1 MLPPCVAGSGKKF
14 SVVSG
19 EIRFGLLGVKNVGE
33 GVIDA
38 ILKLR
43 RDKGMPRDFFQFINQ
58 IDIHEI
64 NKKAVE
70 SLIKA
75 GAFDCLHP
83 NRAQLM
89 AVYEGLI
96 ESAQTSS
103 RKNIDGQISLF
114 QMNAE
119 EMSLPGA
126 MATMPDVK
134 EFSKETLIA
143 LEKEM
148 LGVYL
153 TGHPLKDHVDLIEK
167 TATVTSEELQH
178 AESNPRIRDGMK
190 VVMAGI
196 ISAKKILVTKSSKQM
211 AFLDLED
218 LYGVTEVIVFPNIY
232 ERNISL
238 IREDQIVVIK
248 GTLNFKEDEQPKLI
262 ADGISDIRDIG
273 GSLRGTSLKIRI
285 PMELEEGTAL
295 QKLKGILGRFPGE
308 TPVYIKIDQTN
319 KKFKAGQ
326 DLWVR
331 TGDSLSR
338 ELEQAG
344 FIMEV

>member
-1 MLPPCVAGSGKKF
+1 
-14 SVVSG
+14 
-19 EIRFGLLGVKNVGE
+19 
-33 GVIDA
+33 
-38 ILKLR
+38 
-43 RDKGMPRDFFQFINQ
+43 
-58 IDIHEI
+58 
-64 NKKAVE
+64 
-70 SLIKA
+70 
-75 GAFDCLHP
+75 
-83 NRAQLM
+83 
-89 AVYEGLI
+89 
-96 ESAQTSS
+96 
-103 RKNIDGQISLF
+103 
-114 QMNAE
+114 
-119 EMSLPGA
+119 
-126 MATMPDVK
+126 
-134 EFSKETLIA
+134 
-143 LEKEM
+143 
-148 LGVYL
+148 
-153 TGHPLKDHVDLIEK
+153 
-167 TATVTSEELQH
+167 
-178 AESNPRIRDGMK
+178 
-190 VVMAGI
+190 
-196 ISAKKILVTKSSKQM
+196 M
-211 AFLDLED
+211 AFVDLED

-262 ADGISDIRDIG
+262 ADGISDSRDIG

-344 FIMEV
+344 FILEV